1 MITMKPPALADALV
15 NAFSVSPATANEILG
30 DLAEE
35 WPERLDRYGAQR
47 ARTWYWGQTLRA
59 IPHLFH
65 QWWRETTFAS
75 MVAGLSAA
83 VLMRL
88 LLAVAFT
95 AVSGPLYRN
104 PNSLGALF
112 VGLLVGRIVTDMVFG
127 GLVAQLV
134 RRAPLVYLTIAWVF
148 ALITELALRS
158 PNWGAGRFPVIGITE
173 TVLVSVLVWLP
184 VTLAGAL
191 LVIRSPERERAIA

>member
-1 MITMKPPALADALV
+1 MTMKPPVFADTLV
-15 NAFSVSPATANEILG
+15 NGFAVSPATANEILG

-35 WPERLDRYGAQR
+35 WPGRLDRDGPRR
-47 ARTWYWGQTLRA
+47 AARWYWGQASRA

-75 MVAGLSAA
+75 IVAGLGAA

-88 LLAVAFT
+88 LLAMAFT

-104 PNSLGALF
+104 PNSLGAVF
-112 VGLLVGRIVTDMVFG
+112 VGLLIGRVVTDMVFG

-148 ALITELALRS
+148 ALTTELSLRS
-158 PNWGAGRFPVIGITE
+158 PHWGGGRFPVIGITE

-191 LVIRSPERERAIA
+191 LVIRTPERERAIA